1 MINKIRDNIKLKSV
15 IDAISDIDDSEL
27 SLKEKYQLLKEFYR
41 TRCVEFDINYRKNG
55 MTFEEWITYD
65 VDDWVGC
72 FWPGDI
78 QCNEL
83 EKYIYKDFLSH
94 YKESTINLFNPPFK
108 KVINSTFKY
117 EICNLILEQI
127 LNHPVYIKG
136 FDNLNE
142 NDIWFAI
149 QWFLYT
155 RKLETEESLIE
166 YDYITEEESEYI
178 IESIENSKKEP
189 TYSSEEIK
197 KELDL

>member
-1 MINKIRDNIKLKSV
+1 MINKIREQIKLKSV
-15 IDAISDIDDSEL
+15 RDAIYVIDDSEL
-27 SLKEKYQLLKEFYR
+27 SLEEKYQLLKEFYK

-65 VDDWVGC
+65 IDDWVGC
-72 FWPGDI
+72 FWPGAI
-78 QCNEL
+78 QCDEL

-108 KVINSTFKY
+108 KVISGTFEY
-117 EICNLILEQI
+117 EICYLILEQI
-127 LNHPVYIKG
+127 LSHPVYIKG

-155 RKLETEESLIE
+155 KKLETDDSLIE
-166 YDYITEEESEYI
+166 LDHITKEEITHILEC
-178 IESIENSKKEP
+178 IEKSKNEL

-197 KELDL
+197 RT